1 MSICSGARLLMPMYE
16 LKQRWIHALDV
27 VADALEVAACAHA
40 LPVEEVL
47 ARRDRLAVE
56 RTWVERVEW
65 PAVDSRQA
73 TVTLLKTP
81 ANVARTRVVRPAA

>member
-1 MSICSGARLLMPMYE
+1 MLMPMHE

-27 VADALEVAACAHA
+27 VGDALEVAACAHA

-47 ARRDRLAVE
+47 ARRDRHAGE

-65 PAVDSRQA
+65 PAVDSRPA
-73 TVTLLKTP
+73 TRTLRETP
-81 ANVARTRVVRPAA
+81 ANVARTRIVRPAA